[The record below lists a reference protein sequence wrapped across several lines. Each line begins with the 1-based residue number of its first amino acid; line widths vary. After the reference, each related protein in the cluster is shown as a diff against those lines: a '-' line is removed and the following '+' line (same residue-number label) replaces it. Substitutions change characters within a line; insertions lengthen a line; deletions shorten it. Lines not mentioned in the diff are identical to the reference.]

1 MPSLSLFSIETIIYD
16 SSYKSNEF
24 SRYLLI
30 FRRWLDVSGEV
41 SNTKGLHEISFLCIY
56 PDQSTACGPAECRA
70 RLY

>member
-30 FRRWLDVSGEV
+30 FRRWLDVFGEV
-41 SNTKGLHEISFLCIY
+41 SNTKGLHEISALNVCLARATF
-56 PDQSTACGPAECRA
+56 CR
-70 RLY
+70 